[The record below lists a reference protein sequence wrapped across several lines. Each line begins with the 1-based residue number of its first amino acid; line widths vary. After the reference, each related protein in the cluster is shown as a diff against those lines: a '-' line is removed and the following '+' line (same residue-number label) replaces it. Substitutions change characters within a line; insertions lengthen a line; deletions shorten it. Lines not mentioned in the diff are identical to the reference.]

1 MARKRQNRN
10 IARNRIT
17 PAAVEAFKAGNRL
30 ELHRA
35 LNLPP
40 WQASPLD
47 AVGVCPWPEQSAGAL
62 SWASSVR
69 LREELQCAA

>member
-10 IARNRIT
+10 IARSRIT
-17 PAAVEAFKAGNRL
+17 PAAVEAYRAGNRL

-47 AVGVCPWPEQSAGAL
+47 AVGACPWPPSSAGGRT
-62 SWASSVR
+62 WADSVR
-69 LREELQCAA
+69 LREGLQCAA

>member
-1 MARKRQNRN
+1 MKRKPRTPNRT
-10 IARNRIT
+10 RIT
-17 PAAVEAFKAGNRL
+17 PAAVEAYRAGNRL

-47 AVGVCPWPEQSAGAL
+47 AVGACPWPERSAGAL

-69 LREELQCAA
+69 LREELRCAA

>member
-17 PAAVEAFKAGNRL
+17 PAAVEAYRAGNRL

-47 AVGVCPWPEQSAGAL
+47 AVGACPWPPSSAGGRTWAKAL
-62 SWASSVR
+62 E
-69 LREELQCAA
+69 LRGALTCAG